1 MIKNVII
8 LTLSLKFDGYCTAA
22 YDASNNE
29 IIRLVKDTS
38 RENGIPR
45 AYARNINLLDEVSIN
60 ILEYCPKEH
69 QTENALIDLEYGLK
83 RTGRKADIRTIYNSL
98 QKHTYIFG
106 NTNYKVS
113 SIETLDH
120 SLEII
125 KFENMHIQIKTIN
138 EKPKTK
144 ASFKSNSK
152 IHLDYSVTDA
162 RYFEE
167 EEFISSGYSIISLPA
182 TDDFTE
188 QYGYFKY
195 VSAIYP
201 D

>member
-8 LTLSLKFDGYCTAA
+8 LTLSLKFDGFCIAA

-29 IIRLVKDTS
+29 IIRLVKDNS
-38 RENGIPR
+38 RENGIPK
-45 AYARNINLLDEVSIN
+45 AYAKDINLLDEVSID

-69 QTENALIDLEYGLK
+69 QTENVLIDLGYGLK
-83 RTGRKADIRTIYNSL
+83 RTGKTADIRIIYNRL
-98 QKHTYIFG
+98 QKHENIFG
-106 NTNYKVS
+106 NNNYKVS
-113 SIETLDH
+113 SIEMLDH

-125 KFENMHIQIKTIN
+125 KFKNMHLQTKTVN
-138 EKPKTK
+138 EKTKTK
-144 ASFKSNSK
+144 ASFTCDSK
-152 IHLDYSVTDA
+152 MHFDYSVTDA
-162 RYFEE
+162 SYFEE
-167 EEFISSGYSIISLPA
+167 GFIPSGYSIISLPA

>member
-1 MIKNVII
+1 
-8 LTLSLKFDGYCTAA
+8 
-22 YDASNNE
+22 
-29 IIRLVKDTS
+29 
-38 RENGIPR
+38 
-45 AYARNINLLDEVSIN
+45 
-60 ILEYCPKEH
+60 
-69 QTENALIDLEYGLK
+69 LIDLEYGLK
-83 RTGRKADIRTIYNSL
+83 RTGRRADIRTIYNSL
-98 QKHTYIFG
+98 QKDTYIFG

-113 SIETLDH
+113 SIGTLDH

-125 KFENMHIQIKTIN
+125 KFENMHIKIKTIN
-138 EKPKTK
+138 EKTKTK
-144 ASFKSNSK
+144 ASFKCNSK

-167 EEFISSGYSIISLPA
+167 EAFIESGYSIISLPA

>member
-1 MIKNVII
+1 
-8 LTLSLKFDGYCTAA
+8 
-22 YDASNNE
+22 
-29 IIRLVKDTS
+29 
-38 RENGIPR
+38 
-45 AYARNINLLDEVSIN
+45 
-60 ILEYCPKEH
+60 
-69 QTENALIDLEYGLK
+69 
-83 RTGRKADIRTIYNSL
+83 
-98 QKHTYIFG
+98 
-106 NTNYKVS
+106 
-113 SIETLDH
+113 
-120 SLEII
+120 
-125 KFENMHIQIKTIN
+125 MHILIKTIN
-138 EKPKTK
+138 EKTKTK

-167 EEFISSGYSIISLPA
+167 EEFIESGYSIISLPA

>member
-1 MIKNVII
+1 MLKNVII
-8 LTLSLKFDGYCTAA
+8 LTLSLKFDGYCIAA

-45 AYARNINLLDEVSIN
+45 PYARNIDLLDEVSIN

-69 QTENALIDLEYGLK
+69 QTENVLIDLEYGLK

-113 SIETLDH
+113 SIGTLDH

-125 KFENMHIQIKTIN
+125 RFENMHIQIKTIN
-138 EKPKTK
+138 EKTKTK

-167 EEFISSGYSIISLPA
+167 EEFIESGYSIISLPA

>member
-8 LTLSLKFDGYCTAA
+8 LTLSLKFDGLCIAA
-22 YDASNNE
+22 YDTSNNE

-45 AYARNINLLDEVSIN
+45 TYVRNINLLDEVSIN

-69 QTENALIDLEYGLK
+69 QTENVLIDLGYGLK
-83 RTGRKADIRTIYNSL
+83 QTGRKANIRDIYINS
-98 QKHTYIFG
+98 QKHTCIFG
-106 NTNYKVS
+106 DNYHKVLS
-113 SIETLDH
+113 TENLDH

-125 KFENMHIQIKTIN
+125 KFENMNICQN
-138 EKPKTK
+138 ENNKTK
-144 ASFKSNSK
+144 VSFVCDFKN
-152 IHLDYSVTDA
+152 HLWYSVTDPNF
-162 RYFEE
+162 YGKEGL
-167 EEFISSGYSIISLPA
+167 IKSGYAVVSLPA
-182 TDDFTE
+182 SDDFTE
-188 QYGYFKY
+188 QNGYFKY

>member
-8 LTLSLKFDGYCTAA
+8 LTLSLKFNSLCIAA

-45 AYARNINLLDEVSIN
+45 TYVKNINLLDEVSIN

-69 QTENALIDLEYGLK
+69 QTENVLIDLEYGLK

-113 SIETLDH
+113 SIGMLDH

-125 KFENMHIQIKTIN
+125 RFENMHIQIKTIN
-138 EKPKTK
+138 EKTKTK

-152 IHLDYSVTDA
+152 MHLDYSVTDA

-167 EEFISSGYSIISLPA
+167 EEFIKSGYSIISLPA

>member
-8 LTLSLKFDGYCTAA
+8 LTLSLKFDGLCIAA
-22 YDASNNE
+22 YDTSNNE

-45 AYARNINLLDEVSIN
+45 TYVRNINLLDEVSIN

-69 QTENALIDLEYGLK
+69 QTENVLIDLGYGLK
-83 RTGRKADIRTIYNSL
+83 QTGRKANIRDIYINS
-98 QKHTYIFG
+98 QKHTCIFG
-106 NTNYKVS
+106 DNYHKVLS
-113 SIETLDH
+113 TENLDH

-125 KFENMHIQIKTIN
+125 KFENMNICQN
-138 EKPKTK
+138 ENNKTK
-144 ASFKSNSK
+144 VSFVCDFKN
-152 IHLDYSVTDA
+152 HLWYSVTDPNF
-162 RYFEE
+162 YGKEGL
-167 EEFISSGYSIISLPA
+167 IKSGYAVVSLPA
-182 TDDFTE
+182 SDDFKE
-188 QYGYFKY
+188 QNGYFKY

>member
-1 MIKNVII
+1 MIKSVII
-8 LTLSLKFDGYCTAA
+8 LTLSLKFDGYCIAA
-22 YDASNNE
+22 YDASNNK

-38 RENGIPR
+38 RENGIPKT
-45 AYARNINLLDEVSIN
+45 YAWDISLLDEVN
-60 ILEYCPKEH
+60 IDIIEYCPKEH
-69 QTENALIDLEYGLK
+69 QTENVVINLRYGLK
-83 RTGRKADIRTIYNSL
+83 RTGRKANIKAIYSNL
-98 QKHTYIFG
+98 QKHTCVFG
-106 NTNYKVS
+106 DNNYKVFS
-113 SIETLDH
+113 TENFDH

-125 KFENMHIQIKTIN
+125 KFENMHIQTKVIN
-138 EKPKTK
+138 GKNKTK
-144 ASFKSNSK
+144 ASFKCNSRV
-152 IHLDYSVTDA
+152 HLDYSVTDA

-167 EEFISSGYSIISLPA
+167 ETLISSGYSIISLPA